1 MAGKAGCLRA
11 PAARKATVQRR
22 DSPLG
27 ELPPRPPPGEGVAS
41 GHTSTEGGGE
51 GAPGRA
57 RAAGWRGAARSA
69 GDFFSDLVV
78 LDEFWTCSGGRGEA
92 PARAMRRIYSGLQ
105 WVTVGIALWP

>member
-1 MAGKAGCLRA
+1 M
-11 PAARKATVQRR
+11 
-22 DSPLG
+22 G

-69 GDFFSDLVV
+69 GDFFLTWW
-78 LDEFWTCSGGRGEA
+78 FWTSSGRVPAAEGRRPREPCA
-92 PARAMRRIYSGLQ
+92 
-105 WVTVGIALWP
+105 VFTVGIALWP